1 MKTILIVED
10 NENSVEMLERIVHT
24 VDDQSAIKV
33 AANEDEAY
41 LAAMKNNISL
51 FLIDIVLNPV
61 NPGDVSGMNFA
72 NQIRSIE
79 KYKYTPIIFVTAI
92 EDSKLYAYSDVHCY
106 YYLEKPFDLEKASQ
120 VISEALSFPKEK
132 DKSHAVYFRKDGI
145 LYKRDISELV
155 YIENTRAGQKVYLT
169 DGVLELQYKPSKVIL
184 EEIMSDKLSQCSR
197 SLIVNKDYID
207 SVDPISRYVKL
218 KNGYGQIDIGVSF
231 KKRFMKDICDD

>member
-10 NENSVEMLERIVHT
+10 NETSVEILEKVVRS
-24 VDDQSAIKV
+24 VDDQSIIKA

-41 LAAMKNNISL
+41 LIAMKNNISL
-51 FLIDIVLNPV
+51 FLIDIVLNPL

-106 YYLEKPFDLEKASQ
+106 YYLEKPFDLEKASK
-120 VISEALSFPKEK
+120 VISEALRFPQIEN
-132 DKSHAVYFRKDGI
+132 KSQAVYFRKDGI
-145 LYKRDISELV
+145 LYKRDISEV
-155 YIENTRAGQKVYLT
+155 IYIENTRLGQKVYLT
-169 DGVLELQYKPSKVIL
+169 DGILELQYKPCKIIL

-197 SLIVNKDYID
+197 SVIVNKDYID
-207 SVDPISRYVKL
+207 SVDPISRYIKL